1 MVPAVAQ
8 LSRLC
13 TGCGEERV
21 FEQFHAELA
30 GCPDAPDGDCPEWG
44 CTDCGSALIIGV
56 PVTSGYVSSDR
67 AIMAA

>member
-1 MVPAVAQ
+1 MVQTVAQ

-30 GCPDAPDGDCPEWG
+30 GCPDVPDGDCPEWG

-67 AIMAA
+67 AIRAA